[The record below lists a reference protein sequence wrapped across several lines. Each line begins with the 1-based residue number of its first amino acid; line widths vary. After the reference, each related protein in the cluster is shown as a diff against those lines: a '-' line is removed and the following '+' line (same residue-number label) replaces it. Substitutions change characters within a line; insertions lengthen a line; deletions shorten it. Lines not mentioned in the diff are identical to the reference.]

1 MALRFETARSAR
13 PPAPPNCPAGGRLP
27 TTRQPDR
34 GKSESGARAFSM
46 RPVPRSGR
54 ANPAA
59 IAALLAERIRS
70 QMAPQRL
77 EKIESAP
84 GNGMASETP
93 DPQHLVQERHRRVA
107 EPTRVSVARDECYT
121 REGDGNFPGRKA
133 LKSHEM
139 RKGSHPSR
147 LMELRTREAG
157 DEDSS
162 ASPRL
167 RGNRRP
173 RASDASPPR
182 PERSSSRPAQ
192 GPGEC
197 GRRGRGG
204 KLAWLQSLEK
214 PQNGKI
220 TAPKPSHQNT
230 DGDDGGSASPRLR
243 RKSFSSAAACR
254 RPPLLTR
261 ARSLVQKPACFASR
275 TRDERGRTAGAT
287 G

>member
-13 PPAPPNCPAGGRLP
+13 PPRRRTARPAAGFPPLVGP
-27 TTRQPDR
+27 TAANPRA
-34 GKSESGARAFSM
+34 AREPF
-46 RPVPRSGR
+46 RCVPSPEAAK

-59 IAALLAERIRS
+59 IAALPAERIRS

-77 EKIESAP
+77 EKIKSAP
-84 GNGMASETP
+84 GNGMAPETP
-93 DPQHLVQERHRRVA
+93 DPQHLVQSAIGGLA
-107 EPTRVSVARDECYT
+107 EPARVSVARDEAT
-121 REGDGNFPGRKA
+121 RAGEGEGNFPGCKA

-139 RKGSHPSR
+139 RKRSHPSR
-147 LMELRTREAG
+147 LMELPTREAG

-173 RASDASPPR
+173 RASSASPPR

-197 GRRGRGG
+197 GRRGGGG

-214 PQNGKI
+214 PRNGKI
-220 TAPKPSHQNT
+220 AAPEPSHPNT
-230 DGDDGGSASPRLR
+230 DGDDDGSASPRLH
-243 RKSFSSAAACR
+243 RKSFSCR